1 MIRNGFGVGAVTW
14 LAQMDSPGAVN
25 STQLHILTTAQLQ
38 FSVLHLALLSLSEAP
53 NMRLTPNMRHEVQN
67 AGANGLED
75 RSRKDRSG
83 GGQF

>member
-1 MIRNGFGVGAVTW
+1 
-14 LAQMDSPGAVN
+14 
-25 STQLHILTTAQLQ
+25 
-38 FSVLHLALLSLSEAP
+38 
-53 NMRLTPNMRHEVQN
+53 MRLTPNMRHEVQN